1 MYRRRKY
8 RQKRRGRGLL
18 GANWAKKYKILRP
31 YLERRKQK
39 GGSFGLGRIIN
50 WGVKKLAKPNNPLSN
65 LITNPNAGVKFLN
78 KVVDWI

>member
-8 RQKRRGRGLL
+8 RRKRRGRGLL

-39 GGSFGLGRIIN
+39 GGGFGLGSIFN
-50 WGVKKLAKPNNPLSN
+50 WGVKKLANPNNPLSK
-65 LITNPNAGVKFLN
+65 LITNPNAGVKVLN

>member
-31 YLERRKQK
+31 YLEKRKQR
-39 GGSFGLGRIIN
+39 GGSWGHIFN
-50 WGVKKLAKPNNPLSN
+50 WGIKKLASPSN
-65 LITNPNAGVKFLN
+65 KLAKFISNPNAGVKFLN